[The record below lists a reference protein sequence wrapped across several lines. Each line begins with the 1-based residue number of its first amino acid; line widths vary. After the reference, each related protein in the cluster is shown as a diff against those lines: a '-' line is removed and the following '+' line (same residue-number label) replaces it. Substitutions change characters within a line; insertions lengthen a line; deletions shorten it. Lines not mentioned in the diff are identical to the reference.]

1 MLAGKS
7 PSQQSSFFPPT
18 PDPLMTATSADRQ
31 TLRLDELSEALRI
44 SRQTLVRWTD
54 RGLIEADLDWGVSN
68 ENQELRLIALTQS
81 TVDFLEGFA
90 GEYRE
95 DTVSRTEARRLLKL
109 IDRNQVQK
117 LIRQGSIKAR
127 KVKGETRVSVGSVED
142 YLMTLEEIE

>member
-1 MLAGKS
+1 MTD
-7 PSQQSSFFPPT
+7 SSN
-18 PDPLMTATSADRQ
+18 S
-31 TLRLDELSEALRI
+31 LRLDELSEALRI

-54 RGLIEADLDWGVSN
+54 RGLISADLNWGISDAN
-68 ENQELRLIALTQS
+68 EETRLIQIEEETL
-81 TVDFLEGFA
+81 DFLRGFA

-142 YLMTLEEIE
+142 YLMTLEHEV

>member
-1 MLAGKS
+1 
-7 PSQQSSFFPPT
+7 
-18 PDPLMTATSADRQ
+18 MTTTADAQ

-54 RGLIEADLDWGVSN
+54 RGLIDAALDWGVSDEN
-68 ENQELRLIALTQS
+68 EELRLIQLTQS
-81 TVDFLEGFA
+81 TLDFLEGFA

-142 YLMTLEEIE
+142 YLMTLEEDA

>member
-1 MLAGKS
+1 
-7 PSQQSSFFPPT
+7 
-18 PDPLMTATSADRQ
+18 MTTTADAQ

-54 RGLIEADLDWGVSN
+54 RGLIDAALDWGVSDAN
-68 ENQELRLIALTQS
+68 EELRLIQITQS
-81 TVDFLEGFA
+81 TLDFLEGFA

-142 YLMTLEEIE
+142 YLMTLEETE

>member
-1 MLAGKS
+1 
-7 PSQQSSFFPPT
+7 
-18 PDPLMTATSADRQ
+18 MTTTTDDRK

-54 RGLIEADLDWGVSN
+54 RGLINADLDWGVSDAN
-68 ENQELRLIALTQS
+68 EETRLIEVDQS
-81 TVDFLEGFA
+81 TLDFLEGFA
-90 GEYRE
+90 GEYRD

-127 KVKGETRVSVGSVED
+127 KIKGETRVSVGSVED
-142 YLMTLEEIE
+142 YLMTLEETE

>member
-1 MLAGKS
+1 
-7 PSQQSSFFPPT
+7 
-18 PDPLMTATSADRQ
+18 MTTDLRQ

-54 RGLIEADLDWGVSN
+54 RGLINAALDWGVSDKN
-68 ENQELRLIALTQS
+68 VETRLIA
-81 TVDFLEGFA
+81 VDQATIEFLEGFA

-127 KVKGETRVSVGSVED
+127 KIKGETRVSVGSVED
-142 YLMTLEEIE
+142 YLMTLEETE

>member
-1 MLAGKS
+1 MTID
-7 PSQQSSFFPPT
+7 T
-18 PDPLMTATSADRQ
+18 PDARQ
-31 TLRLDELSEALRI
+31 TLRLDELSEAIRI

-54 RGLIEADLDWGVSN
+54 RGLIAADLGWGVSADN
-68 ENQELRLIALTQS
+68 AETRLIEINRS
-81 TVDFLEGFA
+81 TIEFLEGFA

-127 KVKGETRVSVGSVED
+127 KIKGETRVSVGSVED
-142 YLMTLEEIE
+142 YLMTLEETE

>member
-1 MLAGKS
+1 MTDTS
-7 PSQQSSFFPPT
+7 VDSQQ
-18 PDPLMTATSADRQ
+18 
-31 TLRLDELSEALRI
+31 LRLDELSEAIRI

-54 RGLIEADLDWGVSN
+54 RGLIQAELGWGISDDN
-68 ENQELRLIALTQS
+68 AETRLIQITPPTL
-81 TVDFLEGFA
+81 DFLRSFSE
-90 GEYRE
+90 EYRE

-142 YLMTLEEIE
+142 YLMTLEESE

>member
-1 MLAGKS
+1 
-7 PSQQSSFFPPT
+7 
-18 PDPLMTATSADRQ
+18 MTDATM
-31 TLRLDELSEALRI
+31 LRLDELSDALRI

-54 RGLIEADLDWGVSN
+54 RGLIAAELDWGVSDSN
-68 ENQELRLIALTQS
+68 AQTRLIQLNDDTL
-81 TVDFLEGFA
+81 DFLRGFA
-90 GEYRE
+90 GEYRD

-142 YLMTLEEIE
+142 YLMSLEHAA

>member
-1 MLAGKS
+1 M
-7 PSQQSSFFPPT
+7 PT
-18 PDPLMTATSADRQ
+18 AASY
-31 TLRLDELSEALRI
+31 LRLDELSEALRI

-54 RGLIEADLDWGVSN
+54 RGLIDADLDWGVDDAN
-68 ENQELRLIALTQS
+68 TETRLIQLKDETL
-81 TVDFLEGFA
+81 DFLRGFA
-90 GEYRE
+90 GEYRD

-142 YLMTLEEIE
+142 YLMSLEHE

>member
-1 MLAGKS
+1 MTTLA
-7 PSQQSSFFPPT
+7 
-18 PDPLMTATSADRQ
+18 DDRK

-54 RGLIEADLDWGVSN
+54 RGLINADLDWGVSD
-68 ENQELRLIALTQS
+68 ENQETRLIEVDQS
-81 TVDFLEGFA
+81 TLDFLEGFA

-142 YLMTLEEIE
+142 YLMTLEDTE

>member
-1 MLAGKS
+1 MA
-7 PSQQSSFFPPT
+7 
-18 PDPLMTATSADRQ
+18 ATTDAQ

-54 RGLIEADLDWGVSN
+54 RGLIDAALDWGVSDEN
-68 ENQELRLIALTQS
+68 EELRLIQITQ
-81 TVDFLEGFA
+81 TTRDFLEEFA

-127 KVKGETRVSVGSVED
+127 KIKGETRVSVGSVED
-142 YLMTLEEIE
+142 YLMTLEGEE

>member
-1 MLAGKS
+1 
-7 PSQQSSFFPPT
+7 
-18 PDPLMTATSADRQ
+18 MTAQ
-31 TLRLDELSEALRI
+31 TDASTQLRLDELSEAIRI

-54 RGLIEADLDWGVSN
+54 RGLIQAELGWGISEDN
-68 ENQELRLIALTQS
+68 AETRLIQITPP
-81 TVDFLEGFA
+81 TREFLESFSA
-90 GEYRE
+90 EYRE

-142 YLMTLEEIE
+142 YLMTLEESE

>member
-1 MLAGKS
+1 MA
-7 PSQQSSFFPPT
+7 T
-18 PDPLMTATSADRQ
+18 DPRK

-54 RGLIEADLDWGVSN
+54 RGLINADLGWGVSD
-68 ENQELRLIALTQS
+68 ENVETRLIEVDQS
-81 TVDFLEGFA
+81 TIDFLEGFA
-90 GEYRE
+90 SEYRE

-127 KVKGETRVSVGSVED
+127 KIKGETRVSVGSVED
-142 YLMTLEEIE
+142 YLMTLEVAD

>member
-1 MLAGKS
+1 MPTLA
-7 PSQQSSFFPPT
+7 
-18 PDPLMTATSADRQ
+18 DPRK

-54 RGLIEADLDWGVSN
+54 RGLINADLDWGVSDAN
-68 ENQELRLIALTQS
+68 EETRLIEVDQS
-81 TVDFLEGFA
+81 TLDFLEGFA

-127 KVKGETRVSVGSVED
+127 KIKGETRVSVGSVED
-142 YLMTLEEIE
+142 YLMTLEESE

>member
-1 MLAGKS
+1 M
-7 PSQQSSFFPPT
+7 T
-18 PDPLMTATSADRQ
+18 PLTDERQ

-54 RGLIEADLDWGVSN
+54 RGLINADLDWGVSAAN
-68 ENQELRLIALTQS
+68 EETRLIQVDQS
-81 TVDFLEGFA
+81 TLDFLEGFA

-127 KVKGETRVSVGSVED
+127 KIKGETRVSVGSVED
-142 YLMTLEEIE
+142 YLMTLEEAE

>member
-1 MLAGKS
+1 MPA
-7 PSQQSSFFPPT
+7 PT
-18 PDPLMTATSADRQ
+18 DTRK

-54 RGLIEADLDWGVSN
+54 RGLINADLGWGVSDS
-68 ENQELRLIALTQS
+68 NQETRLIEVDDS
-81 TVDFLEGFA
+81 TIEFLEGFA

-127 KVKGETRVSVGSVED
+127 KIKGETRVSVGSVED
-142 YLMTLEEIE
+142 YLMTLEDDE

>member
-1 MLAGKS
+1 M
-7 PSQQSSFFPPT
+7 PT
-18 PDPLMTATSADRQ
+18 DLRK
-31 TLRLDELSEALRI
+31 TLRLDELSEAIRI

-54 RGLIEADLDWGVSN
+54 RGLISADLGWGVSDD
-68 ENQELRLIALTQS
+68 NQETRLIEVDQS
-81 TVDFLEGFA
+81 TIEFLEGFA

-127 KVKGETRVSVGSVED
+127 KIKGETRVSVGSVED
-142 YLMTLEEIE
+142 YLMTLEVDD

>member
-1 MLAGKS
+1 MTTE
-7 PSQQSSFFPPT
+7 T
-18 PDPLMTATSADRQ
+18 PDARQ
-31 TLRLDELSEALRI
+31 TLRLDELSEAIRI

-54 RGLIEADLDWGVSN
+54 RGLIAADLGWGVSDDN
-68 ENQELRLIALTQS
+68 AETRLIEIDQS
-81 TVDFLEGFA
+81 TIEFLEGFA

-127 KVKGETRVSVGSVED
+127 KIKGETRVSVGSVED
-142 YLMTLEEIE
+142 YLMTLEETE

>member
-1 MLAGKS
+1 MLA
-7 PSQQSSFFPPT
+7 PP
-18 PDPLMTATSADRQ
+18 ADRQ
-31 TLRLDELSEALRI
+31 TLRLDELSEAIRI

-54 RGLIEADLDWGVSN
+54 RGLIEADLDWGVSD

-117 LIRQGSIKAR
+117 LIRQGSIKA
-127 KVKGETRVSVGSVED
+127 KKIKGETRVSVGSVED
-142 YLMTLEEIE
+142 YLMTLEEEE

>member
-1 MLAGKS
+1 MSA
-7 PSQQSSFFPPT
+7 PT
-18 PDPLMTATSADRQ
+18 DVRK

-54 RGLIEADLDWGVSN
+54 RGLINADLGWGVSDS
-68 ENQELRLIALTQS
+68 NQETRLIEVDDS
-81 TVDFLEGFA
+81 TIEFLEGFA

-127 KVKGETRVSVGSVED
+127 KIKGETRVSVGSVED
-142 YLMTLEEIE
+142 YLMTLEGEEA

>member
-1 MLAGKS
+1 MTTLA
-7 PSQQSSFFPPT
+7 
-18 PDPLMTATSADRQ
+18 DDRK

-54 RGLIEADLDWGVSN
+54 RGLINADLDWGVSDQ
-68 ENQELRLIALTQS
+68 NQETRLIEVDQS
-81 TVDFLEGFA
+81 TLDFLEGFA

-142 YLMTLEEIE
+142 YLMTLEDTE

>member
-1 MLAGKS
+1 M
-7 PSQQSSFFPPT
+7 PT
-18 PDPLMTATSADRQ
+18 DARQ
-31 TLRLDELSEALRI
+31 TLRLDELSEAIRI

-54 RGLIEADLDWGVSN
+54 RGLIAADLGWGVSDDN
-68 ENQELRLIALTQS
+68 AETRLIEIDQS
-81 TVDFLEGFA
+81 TIDFLEGFA

-127 KVKGETRVSVGSVED
+127 KIKGETRVSVGSVED
-142 YLMTLEEIE
+142 YLMTLEETE

>member
-1 MLAGKS
+1 M
-7 PSQQSSFFPPT
+7 
-18 PDPLMTATSADRQ
+18 ATDARQ
-31 TLRLDELSEALRI
+31 TLRLDELSEAIRI

-54 RGLIEADLDWGVSN
+54 RGLINADLGWGVSDDN
-68 ENQELRLIALTQS
+68 AETRLIEIDQS
-81 TVDFLEGFA
+81 TIDFLEGFA

-127 KVKGETRVSVGSVED
+127 KIKGETRVSVGSVED
-142 YLMTLEEIE
+142 YLMTLEDTE

>member
-1 MLAGKS
+1 MPALTDTRK
-7 PSQQSSFFPPT
+7 
-18 PDPLMTATSADRQ
+18 

-54 RGLIEADLDWGVSN
+54 RGLINADLGWGVSDS
-68 ENQELRLIALTQS
+68 NQETRLIEVDDS
-81 TVDFLEGFA
+81 TIEFLEGFA

-127 KVKGETRVSVGSVED
+127 KIKGETRVSVGSVED
-142 YLMTLEEIE
+142 YLMTLEVEEEA